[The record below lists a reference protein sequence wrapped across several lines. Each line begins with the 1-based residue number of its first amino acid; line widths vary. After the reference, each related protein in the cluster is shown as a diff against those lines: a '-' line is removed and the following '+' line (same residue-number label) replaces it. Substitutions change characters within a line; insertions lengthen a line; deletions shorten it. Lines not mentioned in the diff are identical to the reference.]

1 MSQCNLT
8 PVIIVPFPC
17 LGWGPAQPVF
27 TILANCRFISV
38 ATFVPWEGV
47 RQECLAQLCRAEQP
61 TGHWEEPERSRASG
75 LSSRLSHLVLFSK
88 SSFLVIF
95 SYGHLRVSVCT

>member
-17 LGWGPAQPVF
+17 LGWGPAKPVF

-47 RQECLAQLCRAEQP
+47 RQKCLAQLC
-61 TGHWEEPERSRASG
+61 
-75 LSSRLSHLVLFSK
+75 
-88 SSFLVIF
+88 
-95 SYGHLRVSVCT
+95 